1 LLHSARAT
9 SAAPSYFKIHKSERN
24 GCGYMDGALYH
35 NNPVRVANLE
45 RKLIWPDTQDLP
57 PDLLLSIGTS
67 CSAEIFG
74 RASTGSFDSEQSFA
88 VPELS
93 KDEQEVQSKSKMK
106 HLFKLLKNRI
116 DNILDTEIA
125 WRNFTSDAVG
135 GNPDLQGKYQR
146 INPEIG
152 FDPPRLDETSKL
164 PDLQRAVQQK
174 LTRDSALISQTTEI
188 AHRLVASSF
197 YFDKSTMP
205 LNSREDN
212 LCCYGKDSN
221 DPLASSLLSL

>member
-1 LLHSARAT
+1 
-9 SAAPSYFKIHKSERN
+9 
-24 GCGYMDGALYH
+24 MDGALYH

-45 RKLIWPDTQDLP
+45 RKLIWPDTQDFP

-67 CSAEIFG
+67 CSADILG
-74 RASTGSFDSEQSFA
+74 RARTGSFDSEHSFA
-88 VPELS
+88 VPELPT
-93 KDEQEVQSKSKMK
+93 DEQNVQPKSKMK
-106 HLFKLLKNRI
+106 QLFKLLKNRI

-125 WRNFTSDAVG
+125 WRNFTSDVVG

-152 FDPPRLDETSKL
+152 SDPPKLDEMSKL
-164 PDLQRAVQQK
+164 LDLQRVVQQK
-174 LTRDSALISQTTEI
+174 LTRDAALLSQTTEI
-188 AHRLVASSF
+188 AHRLIASSF

-205 LNSREDN
+205 LNSRGDD

-221 DPLASSLLSL
+221 GPLANSSLSP

>member
-1 LLHSARAT
+1 
-9 SAAPSYFKIHKSERN
+9 
-24 GCGYMDGALYH
+24 MDGALYH

-45 RKLIWPDTQDLP
+45 RKLVWPDTQDLP

-67 CSAEIFG
+67 CSAEIFSKA
-74 RASTGSFDSEQSFA
+74 RTGSAGSEYSFA
-88 VPELS
+88 FPELS
-93 KDEQEVQSKSKMK
+93 RDEQEVESKSNMK

-135 GNPDLQGKYQR
+135 ENPDLQGKYQR

-152 FDPPRLDETSKL
+152 SDPPRLDETSKL
-164 PDLQRAVQQK
+164 PDLQRAVQK
-174 LTRDSALISQTTEI
+174 TLTKDAALVSQTKEV
-188 AHRLVASSF
+188 AQRLIASSF

-205 LNSREDN
+205 LNSRGDD
-212 LCCYGKDSN
+212 LCCYGKYSN
-221 DPLASSLLSL
+221 DPRTRLLLSLRR